1 MPRAAGLL
9 ALLVA
14 MLLATVAWAS
24 DPGLTVSID
33 ADTVGLGD
41 VLHVTLQAQSS
52 SETPSDPQLGSTGGG
67 FSVVGISPSTST
79 SMNIMNGAVTSLHGL
94 TTVWSL
100 RATKVGVF
108 TIGPPTVAVGGKR
121 YRSSQ
126 SVTLRVVAAGQAPH
140 RQPQR
145 PQDPFDPFSG
155 LFGQLQQQLG
165 QQMGQ
170 LPGLEPQQPDREQIQ
185 VDPRFA
191 LPAPRGQMAF
201 LHAVVDKTSVVV
213 GEQVTYSVYL
223 YADGRHDLDV
233 NDPHEAPASDFV
245 KRSLQTD
252 ETKIERVGYASVGGD
267 VYVVQLVRKAAL
279 FPLKAGDLD
288 VGAMSLVI
296 NVGKQGGGAR
306 DSEDLHVR
314 VSEPPVA
321 GRPAGYAVGDVG
333 KMALSADVSGRD
345 VEQEGAIGVTAVLS
359 GTGNLPT
366 TIEPPER
373 AGVEWLDPQVTE
385 KFKPPYPGDRY
396 GGSRTFQYVV
406 RLHKPGDL
414 DLGTLTLPY
423 WDAQARAYGVAQVA
437 LGTVRVKP
445 GTSAP
450 AQADAPNDPLPGLP
464 AALTKREPATG
475 SRRHWTDAP
484 AYWLGLGAMP
494 LTYGLVVA
502 ASGTMQRMKAKRAAR
517 SASPKTAMQA
527 RVSAA
532 ESASRAE
539 DPEAMDAATARA
551 LEATL
556 VAETSVNVRALA
568 TSEIGSALASAGVRE
583 ETAREVEAIL
593 LECEAARFSASDT
606 GASEA
611 RQRWTRARVAIDQL
625 AGRA

>member
-9 ALLVA
+9 ALLLT
-14 MLLATVAWAS
+14 LLVVSVAWAS
-24 DPGLTVSID
+24 DPVLNVSID
-33 ADTVGLGD
+33 ADTVGVGD
-41 VLHVTLQAQSS
+41 VLHVTLEAQSS
-52 SETPSDPQLGSTGGG
+52 SETPGDPQLGSTGGG
-67 FSVVGISPSTST
+67 FTVLGMSPSTST
-79 SMNIMNGAVTSLHGL
+79 SMNIMNGAVSTLHGL
-94 TTVWSL
+94 TTVWSV

-126 SVTLRVVAAGQAPH
+126 SVTIRVVPAGQAPH

-145 PQDPFDPFSG
+145 RPDPFDPFGG

-170 LPGLEPQQPDREQIQ
+170 FPGFEPQQPDREQVQ
-185 VDPRFA
+185 ADPRFA
-191 LPAPRGQMAF
+191 LAAPRGQMAF

-223 YADGRHDLDV
+223 YTDGRHDLDV

-252 ETKIERVGYASVGGD
+252 ETKIERVGYANVGGE

-279 FPLKAGDLD
+279 FPLKSGDLD
-288 VGAMSLVI
+288 VGAMTLVI
-296 NVGKQGGGAR
+296 NVGKQGGGIR
-306 DSEDLHVR
+306 ESEDIHVH
-314 VSEPPVA
+314 VSEPPIA

-333 KMALSADVSGRD
+333 KMALAADVSGRD
-345 VEQEGAIGVTAVLS
+345 VEQEGAVGVTVVLS

-366 TIEPPER
+366 SIEPPER

-385 KFKPPYPGDRY
+385 AFKPPYPGDRY

-406 RLHKPGDL
+406 RLHKAGES
-414 DLGTLTLPY
+414 DLGDFTLPY
-423 WDAQARAYGVAQVA
+423 WDPQARAYGVAQIA
-437 LGTVRVKP
+437 LGTVKVKP
-445 GTSAP
+445 GTVAP
-450 AQADAPNDPLPGLP
+450 AQADAPSDPLPGLP
-464 AALTKREPATG
+464 AALTKREPATS
-475 SRRHWTDAP
+475 SRRHWADTP

-494 LTYGLVVA
+494 LAYGFVVA
-502 ASGTMQRMKAKRAAR
+502 ASGTLQRMKAKRDAR

-539 DPEAMDAATARA
+539 DAEAMDAATARA
-551 LEATL
+551 LEA
-556 VAETSVNVRALA
+556 
-568 TSEIGSALASAGVRE
+568 
-583 ETAREVEAIL
+583 IL
-593 LECEAARFSASDT
+593 RECEAARFSASDT

-611 RQRWTRARVAIDQL
+611 RRRWSRARVAIDLL